1 MLKQARTLA
10 RLSQSLDLAYMESRI
25 RYETAGDYGV
35 EDLQL

>member
-1 MLKQARTLA
+1 MLQQACMLA
-10 RLSQSLDLAYMESRI
+10 RLSESLDLHYMESRI